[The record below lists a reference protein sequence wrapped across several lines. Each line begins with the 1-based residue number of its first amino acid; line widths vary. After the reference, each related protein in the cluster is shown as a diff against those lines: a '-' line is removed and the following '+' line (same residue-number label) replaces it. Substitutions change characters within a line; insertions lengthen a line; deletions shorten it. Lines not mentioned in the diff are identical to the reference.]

1 MKVNWAE
8 RLIVNNPIR
17 VLIQERIIVRW
28 IKSKAEVCPG
38 GEFLEIGCGRGA
50 GSSLLLKEFLPATV
64 HAMDLDLQMIV
75 QARKYLDTTKR
86 QKIHLYVGDV
96 LHIPH
101 QSASVDAVFGFG
113 VLHHLPDWRRGVAEI
128 ARVLRPGGIYFLEEF
143 YPPVYLNFLA
153 RRLFVHP
160 EEDRFT
166 SQDLRQGLAAAGVPI
181 QDAMEVK
188 QLGILAVCRKTASNP
203 R

>member
-1 MKVNWAE
+1 MEVNWAE

-17 VLIQERIIVRW
+17 VLIQKRIIIRW
-28 IKSKAEVCPG
+28 IKNKVELCSG

-50 GSSLLLKEFLPATV
+50 GSSLLLKEFLPAAV
-64 HAMDLDLQMIV
+64 HAMDLDVQMIV
-75 QARKYLDTTKR
+75 QARQYLDTAQR

-96 LHIPH
+96 LHVPH
-101 QSASVDAVFGFG
+101 QNASVEAVFGFG
-113 VLHHLPDWRRGVAEI
+113 VLHHLPDWRGGVAEI
-128 ARVLRPGGIYFLEEF
+128 ARVLRSGGIYFLEEF
-143 YPPVYLNFLA
+143 YPPVYLNLLA

-166 SQDLRQGLAAAGVPI
+166 SQDLRQALADAGLPI
-181 QDAMEVK
+181 QDALEIK
-188 QLGILAVCRKTASNP
+188 QLGILAVCRKTAPNP

>member
-17 VLIQERIIVRW
+17 VLIQERIILPW
-28 IKSKAEVCPG
+28 IRHKAGLGSG

-50 GSSLLLKEFLPATV
+50 GSSLLLKDFLPAAV
-64 HAMDLDLQMIV
+64 YAMDLDLQMIV
-75 QARKYLDTTKR
+75 QARKYLVSAQR

-96 LHIPH
+96 LHLPH
-101 QSASVDAVFGFG
+101 QNASVDAVFGFG
-113 VLHHLPDWRRGVAEI
+113 VLHHLPDWRGGVAEI

-166 SQDLRQGLAAAGVPI
+166 SQDLRQSLAAAGLPI
-181 QDAMEVK
+181 EDVLEIK
-188 QLGILAVCRKTASNP
+188 QLGILAVCRKTAPNP

>member
-17 VLIQERIIVRW
+17 VLIQKRIIIRW
-28 IKSKAEVCPG
+28 IKNKVELCSG

-50 GSSLLLKEFLPATV
+50 GSSLLLKEFLPAAV
-64 HAMDLDLQMIV
+64 HAMDLDVQMIV
-75 QARKYLDTTKR
+75 QARQYLDTAQR

-96 LHIPH
+96 LHVPH
-101 QSASVDAVFGFG
+101 QNASVEAVFGFG
-113 VLHHLPDWRRGVAEI
+113 VLHHLPDWRGGVAEI
-128 ARVLRPGGIYFLEEF
+128 ARVLRSGGIYFLEEF
-143 YPPVYLNFLA
+143 YPPVYLNLLA

-166 SQDLRQGLAAAGVPI
+166 SQDLRQALADAGLPI
-181 QDAMEVK
+181 QDALEIK
-188 QLGILAVCRKTASNP
+188 QLGILAVCRKTAPNP